1 MKLPK
6 LTQKIASIF
15 RELTR
20 TGTARGPGAVGQ
32 NSDSMGPPETLVNDR
47 PSSPSGV
54 LRPST
59 PCDDAAIQ
67 GYYACGAE
75 DAKRITQQDASNW
88 YWITSSNGWAMAIR
102 KPESVITLNTQPK

>member
-1 MKLPK
+1 MKLPN
-6 LTQKIASIF
+6 LTIKRVAEF
-15 RELTR
+15 LGLTR

-54 LRPST
+54 PSPST

-67 GYYACGAE
+67 GYYACGH
-75 DAKRITQQDASNW
+75 DGAKRITQQDASNW